1 MAVHFHNLTI
11 KNVHK
16 ETPDSIV
23 ITFEIPENLQET
35 FRYTQGQNLT
45 LKTNINGEQIRRSY
59 SICSA
64 PFEGLLQVA
73 IRKTAYGK
81 FSGYANDYM
90 KAGDSIEVLPP
101 TGRFYTKLDPYNK
114 NNYLAIAAGS
124 GITPIISI
132 IKTTLNTEPNSSFTL
147 IYGNRSRSSIMFFE
161 ALEALKNQYMARFN
175 FVHILSREKTDAS
188 INSGKINAEKLTE
201 LSKLINYNSFDEI
214 FICGP
219 ETMLF
224 YAKDFLELQ
233 GVNKKNIHFELF
245 TTPGQKTIETTT
257 SKTDGDNTAQ
267 SNITIKLDGRSVN
280 FNLPFNSE
288 SILDAALKQGADL
301 PFACKGG
308 VCSTCRAMLT
318 EGKVSMDNNY
328 ALEAEEL
335 EQGFILTC
343 QSHPLTA
350 NVAIDFDRR

>member
-1 MAVHFHNLTI
+1 MAVHFHTLTI
-11 KNVHK
+11 KNIRRD
-16 ETPDSIV
+16 TPDSII
-23 ITFEIPENLQET
+23 ITFNVPNDLQDT

-45 LKTNINGEQIRRSY
+45 LKTIIAGEEVRRSY

-64 PFEGLLQVA
+64 PFENELQVA
-73 IRKTAYGK
+73 IRKTTHGK
-81 FSGYANDYM
+81 FSGYANYYM
-90 KAGDSIEVLPP
+90 KGGDTMEVLPP
-101 TGRFYTKLDPYNK
+101 TGRFYTKLNPESKNK
-114 NNYLAIAAGS
+114 YLAIAAGS

-201 LSKLINYNSFDEI
+201 LGKLINYNTFDEI

-219 ETMLF
+219 EPMLF
-224 YAKDFLELQ
+224 CAKDFLELK
-233 GVNKKNIHFELF
+233 GVHKKNIHFELF
-245 TTPGQKTIETTT
+245 TTPGQKAIETTT
-257 SKTDGDNTAQ
+257 DKNENVSTAL
-267 SNITIKLDGRSVN
+267 SNVTIKLDGRSVN
-280 FNLPFNSE
+280 FNLPYNSE

-328 ALEAEEL
+328 ALETEEL
-335 EQGFILTC
+335 EQGYILTC
-343 QSHPLTA
+343 QSHPLTST
-350 NVAIDFDRR
+350 VSIDFDKR